1 MNRYPGRRIAICFH
15 HLGPYHRARLRAAN
29 ARERLVAIEFRSV
42 DDTHGQW
49 QPREPAG
56 FEKVT
61 LFDHADLRAINR
73 SAIGRRLAEVLA
85 QVDPE
90 VVVVPGWSHPAA
102 LAALAWCSS
111 RRRPAVLMSASTVH
125 DERRRW
131 WREAVKRRVVAAGS
145 AALAG
150 GAPQCAYLHALGIR
164 DDAIFAGYDAVDNAH
179 FAEGAARVR
188 TMAGAARAR
197 LGLPERFFLASCRL
211 VAKKNLLRLLD
222 AYARYRQR
230 AGANAWGLVIL
241 GDGELRVE
249 IEGRIAWADLAGAVI
264 LPGFRQY
271 DELPAFYG
279 LAGAFVHAST
289 TEQWG
294 LVVNEAMAAGLPVIV
309 SDRCGCAP
317 DLVRDGV
324 NGFTFDPSDVEG
336 LTGLMYWVAAMT
348 DEYRQAMGRA
358 GQAIIAEW
366 GPERFAEGL
375 MQAVDAALS
384 RPPPTASLLHRG
396 LLWALAHRR

>member
-1 MNRYPGRRIAICFH
+1 MSRASRPRIAVCLH

-29 ARERLVAIEFRSV
+29 ARARLVAIEVRSV
-42 DDTHGQW
+42 DDVHGQG

-61 LFDHADLRAINR
+61 LFDHADLRTINR

-102 LAALAWCSS
+102 LAALAWSS
-111 RRRPAVLMSASTVH
+111 NRRRPAVLMSASTAY

-164 DDAIFAGYDAVDNAH
+164 GDAIFAGYDAVDNAH

-188 TMAGAARAR
+188 TTAGAARAR
-197 LGLPERFFLASCRL
+197 LGLPERFFLASCRF
-211 VAKKNLLRLLD
+211 VAKKNLRRLLD
-222 AYARYRQR
+222 AYARYRQQ
-230 AGANAWGLVIL
+230 AGAAAWGFVIL

-249 IEGRIAWADLAGAVI
+249 IERRVAGADLAGAVI
-264 LPGFRQY
+264 MAGFRQY

-289 TEQWG
+289 AEQWG
-294 LVVNEAMAAGLPVIV
+294 LVVNEAMAARLPVIV
-309 SDRCGCAP
+309 SERCGCAP
-317 DLVRDGV
+317 DLVENGV
-324 NGFTFDPSDVEG
+324 NGFTFDPFDVAA
-336 LTGLMYWVAAMT
+336 LAGLMQRVAALT
-348 DEYRQAMGRA
+348 DGQRDAMGAA
-358 GQAIIAEW
+358 GQRIIAGW
-366 GPERFAEGL
+366 GPERFADGL
-375 MQAVDAALS
+375 VQAVDAALS
-384 RPPPTASLLHRG
+384 RPPPTASLLRRG

>member
-1 MNRYPGRRIAICFH
+1 
-15 HLGPYHRARLRAAN
+15 
-29 ARERLVAIEFRSV
+29 
-42 DDTHGQW
+42 
-49 QPREPAG
+49 
-56 FEKVT
+56 
-61 LFDHADLRAINR
+61 
-73 SAIGRRLAEVLA
+73 
-85 QVDPE
+85 
-90 VVVVPGWSHPAA
+90 
-102 LAALAWCSS
+102 
-111 RRRPAVLMSASTVH
+111 
-125 DERRRW
+125 
-131 WREAVKRRVVAAGS
+131 
-145 AALAG
+145 
-150 GAPQCAYLHALGIR
+150 
-164 DDAIFAGYDAVDNAH
+164 
-179 FAEGAARVR
+179 
-188 TMAGAARAR
+188 
-197 LGLPERFFLASCRL
+197 L

-230 AGANAWGLVIL
+230 AGADAWGLVIL